1 MEYIT
6 TVRSLGAGVFGK
18 VELVRDGRDQKLY
31 ALKTMDKKA
40 KGFKT
45 IHAQSE
51 ISAGEKL
58 KGHKNIC
65 ELANHWEDENKVY
78 MALEYIQGTD
88 LITFM
93 ANRNFVAVTEEKA
106 RNLMV
111 QLIAAL
117 VFCHSKG
124 VAHRDVK
131 LDNIMLDTAGNLK
144 LIDFGLCKAQDGA
157 SCKEEVGSIEY
168 VAPEVIK
175 KKGYNGFQSDVYSA
189 GVVLFALLCG
199 EFPFPVVKIKGHRD
213 GLVPLTLVVPKDK
226 VVSRDARNLLE
237 KLLQSDPAK
246 RLSMKDIKSHPWFNA
261 LATASSADS

>member
-1 MEYIT
+1 MEYT

-18 VELVRDGRDQKLY
+18 VDLVRDVRDQKLY

-40 KGFKT
+40 KGFKP

-51 ISAGEKL
+51 VSAGEKL
-58 KGHKNIC
+58 KGNKGVC
-65 ELANHWEDENKVY
+65 EMSQHWEDDNKVF
-78 MALEYIQGTD
+78 MALEYVQGTD

-111 QLIAAL
+111 QLAAAL
-117 VFCHSKG
+117 IFCHSKG

-131 LDNIMLDTAGNLK
+131 LDNIMIDSAGNIK
-144 LIDFGLCKAQDGA
+144 LIDFGLCKTVDAS

-175 KKGYNGFQSDVYSA
+175 KKGYNGFQADVYSA

-213 GLVPLTLVVPKDK
+213 GLVPLNVVIPKGK
-226 VVSRDARNLLE
+226 YISRDARDLLD
-237 KLLQSDPAK
+237 KMLQSDPSK
-246 RLSMKDIKSHPWFNA
+246 RIQMKEVLKHPWFNS
-261 LATASSADS
+261 LATASSADC